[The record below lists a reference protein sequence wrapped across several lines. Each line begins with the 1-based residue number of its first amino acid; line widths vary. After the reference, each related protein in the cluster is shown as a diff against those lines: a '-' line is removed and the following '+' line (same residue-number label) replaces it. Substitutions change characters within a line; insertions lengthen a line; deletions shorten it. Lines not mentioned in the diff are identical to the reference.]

1 MPDTSDKCNDTLNT
15 RLPDTLKTR
24 FNRIAEAK
32 GTSMSAIVLAYIE
45 GFVEEEEQ
53 YIASIADMFGYTKT
67 RFKEKRVSHLRNNVS
82 GGDTHDG

>member
-1 MPDTSDKCNDTLNT
+1 MPELDKSNDNLNT

-32 GTSMSAIVLAYIE
+32 GTSMSAIVLSYIE
-45 GFVEEEEQ
+45 GFVEEEEL

-67 RFKEKRVSHLRNNVS
+67 RFKEKRVSRTQNLVAH
-82 GGDTHDG
+82 DTEET